1 MSQRSLRRITAF
13 ASLAFLAGCGDSPND
28 PGSSLSD
35 QELVTLMVAASAG
48 SQSPGTAPCPMGGA
62 VTSAGTSESSSSGDI
77 TTLTF
82 AVTVAYDGCGH
93 QLEQRTIT
101 LDGQTSLNG
110 LIRVQHSSS
119 GPSSLLDAEY
129 QYEGT
134 LRWQGEDVDITC
146 GIEIAVTFEPATSR
160 YSVEGHVCGREVS
173 QSVQM

>member
-1 MSQRSLRRITAF
+1 MSHRYLSRITAF
-13 ASLAFLAGCGDSPND
+13 ASLAFLAGCGDSPNG
-28 PGSSLSD
+28 PSSSLSD

-48 SQSPGTAPCPMGGA
+48 SQSPGTAPCPMGGE

-77 TTLTF
+77 TTLSF

-110 LIRVQHSSS
+110 QIRVQHTSS
-119 GPSSLLDAEY
+119 GSSLLDAEY

-134 LRWQGEDVDITC
+134 LRWQGEDVDLTC
-146 GIEIAVTFEPATSR
+146 GIEIAVTFVPATSR
-160 YSVEGHVCGREVS
+160 YSIEGHVCGREVS
-173 QSVQM
+173 ESIQM